1 MRIEIKRAGELKN
14 YEKLLT
20 ENAWEH
26 ISVLTDLTGKQ
37 LLTVRNENQE
47 YEFYFYTGSAIA
59 LCYGDA
65 AIFDGI
71 LAVGLG
77 RDVGN
82 SRKLRIAEIDIHD
95 PEYLPDEQT
104 EADIHVEYS
113 EVNA

>member
-1 MRIEIKRAGELKN
+1 MRIEIKRAGEFRN

-20 ENAWEH
+20 ENVWEH
-26 ISVLTDLTGKQ
+26 ISVLKDLSGKQ

-47 YEFYFYTGSAIA
+47 YEFYTDAAIA

-77 RDVGN
+77 KNVGN
-82 SRKLRIAEIDIHD
+82 SRKLRIAEIDVYA
-95 PEYLPDEQT
+95 PEYLPDNET
-104 EADIHVEYS
+104 DADIYIESVE
-113 EVNA
+113 VDM